1 SATND
6 MSITQDI
13 EEKLG
18 IKIDSLKPVEKETY
32 FSMLQEVQKAQLSPE
47 KMRDYISK
55 MKDAVEKD
63 LIDEPEFT
71 RFLIFKFENRRQV
84 FLKARLQNYR
94 LLESFLMSADRAKQE
109 LENVVGN
116 ITK

>member
-1 SATND
+1 
-6 MSITQDI
+6 MSITSDI

-47 KMRDYISK
+47 KVRDYISK

-63 LIDEPEFT
+63 LIDEPEFH
-71 RFLIFKFENRRQV
+71 RFLLFKFENRKQV

-94 LLESFLMSADRAKQE
+94 LLESFLMSAERAKTE
-109 LENVVGN
+109 LENMVGN
-116 ITK
+116 IAK